1 MDVAAVATQEAT
13 SIEARVAS
21 LSNDALIIALLQT
34 VNHLSRWLTPIH
46 NRARLETAPFR
57 SEQSLKDVLIGMR
70 DNEAQVYSLMYAIA
84 NEVNP
89 DLDRIPPIQQGPMQ
103 IEADRQS
110 NLLVIMSGFRRVRQS
125 STSLLR
131 ALPDN
136 AWERGGYSRTRRD
149 WTIRQLAEA
158 LAANDWRQLSTID
171 AILERT
177 GAREGIAEVSQVR
190 LEAIDEA
197 FTPLVGRG

>member
-1 MDVAAVATQEAT
+1 
-13 SIEARVAS
+13 
-21 LSNDALIIALLQT
+21 
-34 VNHLSRWLTPIH
+34 
-46 NRARLETAPFR
+46 
-57 SEQSLKDVLIGMR
+57 MR